1 MADSKVMNSK
11 SSSNQLP
18 APAPVTHLDLGGQL
32 VQIREEIDQAADH
45 LGQFRDLDYSIIVL
59 DGHIVSAFEA
69 LMRATSAL
77 TTIVEHLAN
86 KLADES

>member
-1 MADSKVMNSK
+1 MTLQ
-11 SSSNQLP
+11 SSSSQLP
-18 APAPVTHLDLGGQL
+18 PPAQVTNPFDLGGQL
-32 VQIREEIDQAADH
+32 VQIREEIDQAADQ

-77 TTIVEHLAN
+77 TAVVEHLAN
-86 KLADES
+86 KVADES